1 MLPEVVPGNVGK
13 MCVSMVMAFA
23 LAGCDGDSGSG
34 SQPDLSGVIA
44 IETNTR
50 VDRDTADELRLNI
63 AVDNNQPEDAQPLP
77 ANATVGGYLSANQ
90 AFYGGSASNFI
101 YFRDTLDFY
110 TANLIPGDR
119 ISLQVFSSPSSILA
133 VHDETPFRQVRV
145 LKSDASGLNQV
156 VTPISGSGNLDPII
170 LTLPDDFE
178 PGSYLIEVTTGDSGN
193 GMPFRY
199 VLSLA
204 DLTTTTGLNARYSEP
219 SFVLDQAV
227 VQMQPRTSARTMAAS
242 MASSMGVT
250 AQNYLGSDLWLM
262 QRGSS
267 SMRMLSRQASD
278 ETQKATLDWIR
289 SLGQQPGVA
298 LAEPN
303 YVYTSQAV
311 SPDDDD
317 FFDRQWALPFIQTPL
332 AWQTA
337 QEAGEDVGIA
347 IFDTGVFRL
356 QPLSSGDWHPDL
368 DANVRLIPN
377 QIMDYVSGTLDIDG
391 EGLEGES
398 GRDFNPADPGD
409 GKAQS
414 SNFHGTHVAGIAAA
428 VDNSIGIVGVA
439 PKALIYPVRVLGRDG
454 VGSSA
459 DLIAAVRWA
468 ASRPEIDVLN
478 LSLGGLGDST
488 ALKGAIDLAWNEGR
502 GKLIVAA
509 AGNSATDEPTFP
521 AAYNNV
527 IGVGAVDGAGVRAG
541 YSNVG
546 PSVDL
551 VAPGGDASR
560 DANQDGFPD
569 VIVSTWGTDEEG
581 NFVSGFAALQGT
593 SMAAPHVAGVYAL
606 MRGKSGGVGD
616 LMTPGRFTSL
626 LRAGS
631 LTRPVGPAFEYGA
644 GLIDALAAMDATLEG
659 SFPVTL
665 SSSPTAVQLN
675 AAVLSTELMLTAF
688 PADEVFTVTSAT
700 SSAEWLSATVEQP
713 GPPSASAIVTVTADA
728 TGLDPQQRY
737 ATEIEITYQTD
748 GGGAKTLV
756 VPVSLQLE
764 STPDEK
770 DAGRHYVLLVSAEGE
785 DAGEVVQQRVVSAT
799 NGRYEYA
806 FNDVEPGEYFLV
818 AGTDTDN
825 NGFICENGE
834 ACAEYPV
841 NGLPETI
848 SLGDVS
854 KSNIVLNTS
863 FRRPT
868 ISALGLPRVGF
879 KGYQI
884 KHESVRRGRSE
895 PFKEY
900 VR

>member
-1 MLPEVVPGNVGK
+1 MTNV
-13 MCVSMVMAFA
+13 FRPA
-23 LAGCDGDSGSG
+23 LVLLVGFVFIAGCGGS
-34 SQPDLSGVIA
+34 SNDHQPDLSGVIA

-50 VDRDTADELRLNI
+50 IDGDTADDVRLNV
-63 AVDNNQPEDAQPLP
+63 AVDNNQPGDAQPLP
-77 ANATVGGYLSANQ
+77 ANATVGGYLSADQ
-90 AFYGGSASNFI
+90 AFYGGSARNLI
-101 YFRDTLDFY
+101 YSRDTVDFY
-110 TANLIPGDR
+110 TANLIAGDR

-133 VHDETPFRQVRV
+133 VNDEAPVRQVRV
-145 LKSDASGLNQV
+145 LKSDARGLTQV
-156 VTPISGSGNLDPII
+156 VAPVSASGDLDPLT
-170 LTLPDDFE
+170 LTLPDGFE
-178 PGSYLIEVTTGDSGN
+178 SGSYLIEVSTSGD

-204 DLTTTTGLNARYSEP
+204 DLTTTTGVNARYSEP

-227 VQMQPRTSARTMAAS
+227 VHMEPQTGSRAMVAS
-242 MASSMGVT
+242 MSATMGVT
-250 AQNYLGSDLWLM
+250 AQKHLGRDAWLL
-262 QRGSS
+262 QRRKSGVQ
-267 SMRMLSRQASD
+267 MLSRRASD
-278 ETQKATLDWIR
+278 ETQKATLDWVR
-289 SLGQQPGVA
+289 SLDRQPGVV

-303 YVYTSQAV
+303 YVYTSQVV
-311 SPDDDD
+311 SPGDDD

-337 QEAGEDVGIA
+337 QNAGGGVGIA
-347 IFDTGVFRL
+347 IFDTGVFRS
-356 QPLSSGDWHPDL
+356 PPSSFGDWHPDL
-368 DANVRLIPN
+368 DTNIRLI
-377 QIMDYVSGTLDIDG
+377 QGEIMDYVSGNLDIDG
-391 EGLEGES
+391 EGLEGDR

-428 VDNSIGIVGVA
+428 VDNSLGIVGVA

-459 DLIAAVRWA
+459 DLIAAIEWA

-478 LSLGGLGDST
+478 LSLGGLGDSA
-488 ALKGAIDLAWNEGR
+488 ALRSAIDLAWDEGK

-521 AAYNNV
+521 AAYDNV
-527 IGVGAVDGAGVRAG
+527 VGVGAVDGGGVRAD
-541 YSNVG
+541 YSNIG

-560 DANQDGFPD
+560 DANQDGFAD
-569 VIVSTWGTDEEG
+569 VIVSTYGTDEE
-581 NFVSGFAALQGT
+581 NTFVPGYAALQGT
-593 SMAAPHVAGVYAL
+593 SMAAPHVAGIYAL
-606 MRGKSGGVGD
+606 MRGEAGD
-616 LMTPGRFTSL
+616 SMTPERFTSL

-665 SSSPTAVQLN
+665 TAEPTAVQFN
-675 AAVLSTELMLTAF
+675 AAILSTELLLTAF
-688 PADEVFTVTSAT
+688 PEGEEFTVTSAT
-700 SSAEWLSATVEQP
+700 SSAGWLTAAVEQP
-713 GPPSASAIVTVTADA
+713 DSPSSSATVTVTAEA
-728 TGLDPQQRY
+728 TGLDPRQRF
-737 ATEIEITYQTD
+737 ATELEIAYDPVNDTA
-748 GGGAKTLV
+748 GTLTI
-756 VPVSLQLE
+756 PVSLQLE
-764 STPDEK
+764 STPDDK
-770 DAGRHYVLLVSAEGE
+770 DAGRHYVLLISAEGE
-785 DAGEVVQQRVVSAT
+785 NEGVTVQQKTVSAS

-848 SLGDVS
+848 SLGDVPRS
-854 KSNIVLNTS
+854 DVVLNTS

-868 ISALGLPRVGF
+868 ISALGFPRVGF
-879 KGYQI
+879 EGYRI
-884 KHESVRRGRSE
+884 KPEPARGGSSDSFR
-895 PFKEY
+895 EY